1 MCGIVFVG
9 GTALSSTNL
18 ERFEQMLYADV
29 FRGDHSTGVM
39 AYYKPYQQDAFLKTA
54 KKAVPSDIFLR
65 SNLWKD
71 IAQHRSENVNNLGVK
86 TTSVS
91 YPRFIVGHNR
101 YATAGAVVDKNAHPF
116 QCGHITLVHN
126 GSLVNQSLLP
136 DHEKFEVDSENV
148 CHSIAT
154 IGIEETIKKLHGA
167 FVLVWH
173 DAKLN
178 TLNFLRNDE
187 RPFYMMKTTGGDW
200 YGASEKDMLKWIMS
214 RKKWNPTFDKEF
226 ELEVGTQYVFD
237 ATDGLVFKEEIKHE
251 LPVFQTVYQ
260 SRYWGNSYQS
270 YDDYFSDR
278 YDTYGSS
285 RVYNN
290 PSRSSVNRSNVEP
303 SHIGVPD
310 SVSNKYKQLNE
321 LLDVHQVPYKMH
333 ERMVFEAYQ
342 YEPYPKNPQK
352 GQLTGWIGEGAY
364 IEVQGHG
371 VPLEMYTDGGM
382 FEGKIISCY
391 ESNYILTIIVSDVSP
406 QGETL
411 IPSTLDLDDEGSLD
425 EDINDILTEFNT
437 VKNNRTPP
445 ALTLTTPGVSIGDFS
460 ELEEEEDDGYTMDTT
475 RDGTVVTK
483 KEWEGNGSY
492 NCCGNCG
499 SPIPFD
505 FVADSTIYHDY
516 AYCGGCVD
524 AGLVDG
530 VKPSSDDNL
539 RFECINCQEELP
551 VDAESEVES
560 LCLQCHG
567 NKHLKS
573 ELKALQKEIE
583 DARKKTDSNV
593 RPILTYRKSLQ
604 NGMKVTLVQWEEM
617 NTCSFC
623 NYKIPFNKA
632 AVTEFIGSTP
642 CCERCSKVLE
652 TGKVPGKVS
661 NKK

>member
-9 GTALSSTNL
+9 GTVLNSANV

-71 IAQHRSENVNNLGVK
+71 IAQHRQENIGTTGVL
-86 TTSVS
+86 TTSLT

-101 YATAGAVVDKNAHPF
+101 YATAGAVIDKNAHPF

-126 GSLVNQSLLP
+126 GSLVNQKLLP
-136 DHEKFEVDSENV
+136 DHENFEVDSENV

-187 RPFYMMKTTGGDW
+187 RPFYMMKTSGNDW
-200 YGASEKDMLKWIMS
+200 YGASEKDMLKWILS
-214 RKKWNPTFDKEF
+214 RKKWNPTIETEF

-251 LPVFQTVYQ
+251 LPVFQSVYQ
-260 SRYWGNSYQS
+260 SRYWGNSS
-270 YDDYFSDR
+270 YDDYYSDN
-278 YDTYGSS
+278 YGTYGSS
-285 RVYNN
+285 NVYNN
-290 PSRSSVNRSNVEP
+290 RVVSSPRTSNVTP
-303 SHIGVPD
+303 NRVGVPAE
-310 SVSNKYKQLNE
+310 VSKKYKELNE
-321 LLDVHQVPYKMH
+321 LLEAHQVPYSMH

-342 YEPYPKNPQK
+342 YEPYPKNK
-352 GQLTGWIGEGAY
+352 DMGQLTGWTGEGAY
-364 IEVQGHG
+364 VEVQGHG
-371 VPLEMYTDGGM
+371 VKSDMYTDGGM

-391 ESNYILTIIVSDVSP
+391 ESNFILTIIVSEVRP
-406 QGETL
+406 KTEETL
-411 IPSTLDLDDEGSLD
+411 IPNLV
-425 EDINDILTEFNT
+425 EDILEEFGDKDAT
-437 VKNNRTPP
+437 IGPKTPL
-445 ALTLTTPGVSIGDFS
+445 ALTLTTPGVQIGEYVEIFDENDDD
-460 ELEEEEDDGYTMDTT
+460 ELNDYEMDTT

-505 FVADSTIYHDY
+505 FAADSTIYHDY

-524 AGLVDG
+524 AGLVEG
-530 VKPSSDDNL
+530 VKTSTDNPL

-551 VDAESEVES
+551 VDAESEVEC

-573 ELKALQKEIE
+573 ELKALQDEITE
-583 DARKKTDSNV
+583 ARNRQGSNV
-593 RPILTYRKSLQ
+593 RPIMTYRKSLQ
-604 NGMKVTLVQWEEM
+604 NGMKVTLTQWNEM
-617 NTCSFC
+617 NSCSFC
-623 NYKIPFNKA
+623 DYKIPFNKA

-642 CCERCSKVLE
+642 CCERCAKVLE

>member
-39 AYYKPYQQDAFLKTA
+39 AYYKPYQKEALIKVA

-71 IAQHRSENVNNLGVK
+71 IAQHRAENISATGVK
-86 TTSVS
+86 TTSVT

-126 GSLVNQSLLP
+126 GSLLTQSLLP
-136 DHEKFEVDSENV
+136 DSEKFDVDSENI

-187 RPFYMMKTTGGDW
+187 RPFYMMKTTGNDW

-214 RKKWNPTFDKEF
+214 RKKWNPVIEKEF

-237 ATDGLVFKEEIKHE
+237 STDGLVFKEEIKRE
-251 LPVFQTVYQ
+251 LPVFQSVYQ
-260 SRYWGNSYQS
+260 SRWSSSYQS
-270 YDDYFSDR
+270 YDDYYSDR

-290 PSRSSVNRSNVEP
+290 VTIGSNSRSNIEP
-303 SHIGVPD
+303 SHITVPQ
-310 SVSNKYKQLNE
+310 SVSDKYKQLNE
-321 LLDVHQVPYKMH
+321 LMEAHQVAHRIH
-333 ERMVFEAYQ
+333 ERVVFEAYQ

-391 ESNYILTIIVSDVSP
+391 ESNFILTIIVSEVKPRD
-406 QGETL
+406 ETL
-411 IPSTLDLDDEGSLD
+411 IPLTELDDD
-425 EDINDILTEFNT
+425 DISNIADDILEEFNSIKGKT
-437 VKNNRTPP
+437 TPALSLTPP
-445 ALTLTTPGVSIGDFS
+445 GDNIGDFS
-460 ELEEEEDDGYTMDTT
+460 DLEEEEDDGYTMDTT

-483 KEWEGNGSY
+483 KEWEGNVSY

-524 AGLVDG
+524 AGLVEG
-530 VKPSSDDNL
+530 VKSSTGDSL
-539 RFECINCQEELP
+539 RFDCINCQEELP
-551 VDAESEVES
+551 VDAESEVEG

-583 DARKKTDSNV
+583 DVRKSSASNV

-604 NGMKVTLVQWEEM
+604 NGMKVTLVQWNAM
-617 NTCSFC
+617 NSCSFC
-623 NYKIPFNKA
+623 DYKIPFNKA

-661 NKK
+661 NNK